1 MAVYLV
7 KSPQDKA
14 GRLVE
19 ARTAKSAIN
28 HVVADTVT
36 AEVVPMKEL
45 VKFVNAGQKIETLD
59 AAEEKDAA

>member
-7 KSPQDKA
+7 KSPQDKN

-19 ARTAKSAIN
+19 ARTAKSAVN
-28 HVVADTVT
+28 HVVANTVT

-45 VKFVNAGQKIETLD
+45 VKYVNAGQKIETLD
-59 AAEEKDAA
+59 DADEKAAA

>member
-7 KSPQDKA
+7 KSASGD
-14 GRLVE
+14 RLVE

-36 AEVVPMKEL
+36 AELVKTPEL
-45 VKFVNAGQKIETLD
+45 VKFVNAGRKIETLD
-59 AAEEKDAA
+59 EAAA